1 MGVTRKNGVMECE
14 DPPPHPQKGEA
25 GQLCKDNNSQ
35 AVSRVRATV
44 KLGLQP
50 CACSLG
56 SPLGKG
62 VLESRQLLLRL
73 RAC

>member
-1 MGVTRKNGVMECE
+1 MGSWNVRT
-14 DPPPHPQKGEA
+14 PPHPQKGDA
-25 GQLCKDNNSQ
+25 GQLCKDNSQ

-56 SPLGKG
+56 GPLVKG